1 MNRGG
6 TWLEPSSV
14 YFKVIVKSK
23 GDMLSFIF
31 LLNPFYVY
39 LFLFGFVGLD
49 GLISF
54 FSSFLFLL
62 LEFMLIEILYM

>member
-1 MNRGG
+1 
-6 TWLEPSSV
+6 
-14 YFKVIVKSK
+14 
-23 GDMLSFIF
+23 MLSFIF

-39 LFLFGFVGLD
+39 LFLFSFVGLD